1 MKEKI
6 LDEIEFIVLDSKN
19 KIANVVSEYYFYYMG
34 IPATPTQV
42 EKFVHYVQA
51 HLAKNHNVTNR
62 KIEISELK
70 KMIDNTTFQHN
81 NLSLKM

>member
-51 HLAKNHNVTNR
+51 HLAKNHNVNNR

-70 KMIDNTTFQHN
+70 KMIDNTTFQQS
-81 NLSLKM
+81 NLSIKM

>member
-81 NLSLKM
+81 ILSLKM